1 VSPATFR
8 AYARARASGLPPVQA
23 RLTARAQTE
32 APATLPADAPAPAWQ
47 TDDVICP
54 CGEACALSP
63 SPHARRAAMR
73 RTLRA
78 VAAKLRA

>member
-1 VSPATFR
+1 MSPETFA

-23 RLTARAQTE
+23 RLAARTLTE
-32 APATLPADAPAPAWQ
+32 SPATLPADAPAPAWQ

>member
-1 VSPATFR
+1 VTPGTFR
-8 AYARARASGLPPVQA
+8 AYAQARAAGLPPVQA
-23 RLTARAQTE
+23 RLTARRLTE
-32 APATLPADAPAPAWQ
+32 PHAPRLADEPAPAWQ
-47 TDDVICP
+47 IDDAICP